1 MAAKESFIGIQR
13 VFCCQLHNLPLPV
26 TESCIG
32 SQRAFHRHSKSL
44 SLPAKGSF
52 IGNQTVIHRQLPTGR
67 GLLCIFLKTPPR
79 CGTRVTFLGHARQL
93 ITQKKCHSGED
104 GSCSIRSDGCGTM
117 SLCGDVLPHV
127 HVHATNIFCPEF
139 HVEADAVCWRRSW
152 LMVPPTFTADCR

>member
-1 MAAKESFIGIQR
+1 MRNSLAAKESFIGIQR
-13 VFCCQLHNLPLPV
+13 VFCCQLHNLPA
-26 TESCIG
+26 SIG

-93 ITQKKCHSGED
+93 ITQKKCHPGEHLF
-104 GSCSIRSDGCGTM
+104 RFVQMFAARTTM
-117 SLCGDVLPHV
+117 SVCGDVFTCTCACNQHLLPG
-127 HVHATNIFCPEF
+127 
-139 HVEADAVCWRRSW
+139 
-152 LMVPPTFTADCR
+152 VPPTFTADADAGQIGRRRRS

>member
-1 MAAKESFIGIQR
+1 MRNSLAAKESFIGIQR

-79 CGTRVTFLGHARQL
+79 CGTTQTFKNFEVSPFESTVSPNGGSTPFGGTWLHLEVGAPFGATPPYVFIFVIFSVLLHCPHFCTWD
-93 ITQKKCHSGED
+93 ISQKK
-104 GSCSIRSDGCGTM
+104 I
-117 SLCGDVLPHV
+117 
-127 HVHATNIFCPEF
+127 
-139 HVEADAVCWRRSW
+139 
-152 LMVPPTFTADCR
+152 

>member
-1 MAAKESFIGIQR
+1 MRNSLAARESFIGIQR
-13 VFCCQLHNLPLPV
+13 VFCCQSHNLPLPV

-32 SQRAFHRHSKSL
+32 NQRAFHRHSKSL

-93 ITQKKCHSGED
+93 ITQKKCHPGEHLFD
-104 GSCSIRSDGCGTM
+104 SFRCLWPEQPCQCAEMCSHA
-117 SLCGDVLPHV
+117 HV
-127 HVHATNIFCPEF
+127 RATNIFCPEF
-139 HVEADAVCWRRSW
+139 HQHSLLMQMRVKSAVGGA
-152 LMVPPTFTADCR
+152 LG